1 MEETTQGED
10 VNLHSADGEAQT
22 DGGQGEPTEKTT
34 YSREEVEAMKKEMQA
49 NSDRGVQKILSEK
62 KKYEK
67 VIDGVKLIGQ
77 DATALLTI
85 NETDPDV
92 ARAILDKYYDGK
104 SIEEYQELY
113 EIQVDYSDPKLA
125 KAKIEREANKLAT
138 ERLVNEKKDEFIA
151 KLKLSEEE
159 ITAFNEAFEERRTMK
174 SFDPK
179 EVVKHLEK
187 AYREIDGDPKNLK
200 EMEVQEKIAK
210 TQATGTNNSTTASV
224 KKTALDSSREEARAF
239 LDKFGF

>member
-1 MEETTQGED
+1 MEENKQGED
-10 VNLHSADGEAQT
+10 ASLNSAGGDAHQ
-22 DGGQGEPTEKTT
+22 DGGQGESTEKTT

-113 EIQVDYSDPKLA
+113 GIEVDYSDPKLA

-159 ITAFNEAFEERRTMK
+159 ITAFNEAFEERRALK

-187 AYREIDGDPKNLK
+187 AYREIDGDPKNLR

-210 TQATGTNNSTTASV
+210 TQAT
-224 KKTALDSSREEARAF
+224 
-239 LDKFGF
+239 